1 MRKLMCGL
9 GAGALLGLLVA
20 AAARAD
26 EEKVPLDKVPK
37 AVLSTVKARFP
48 GATLKAAGKE
58 KEDGK
63 VVYEVALEHKGQ
75 KMDVTLTPEGALMEI
90 EKTIAAKDLPAAVA
104 KALEG
109 KYPGATYQVV
119 EEVIKVKDK
128 VEKLEYYEVLLT
140 TAGKKKFEVQVAP
153 GGKVVKEESKDKEKK
168 D

>member
-1 MRKLMCGL
+1 MRRFIRGL
-9 GAGALLGLLVA
+9 GASALLGLLMVVA
-20 AAARAD
+20 VRAD

-37 AVLSTVKARFP
+37 AVMKAVKERFP
-48 GATLKAAGKE
+48 GAKLKAASTE

-75 KMDVTLTPEGALMEI
+75 KMDVTLTPEGAIIEI
-90 EKTIAAKDLPAAVA
+90 EKTIAAKDLPEVVA
-104 KALEG
+104 KALED
-109 KYPGATYQVV
+109 KYPKAKYQVV

-128 VEKLEYYEVLLT
+128 VEKLEYYEILLT

-153 GGKVVKEESKDKEKK
+153 DGKIVKEESKDKKK